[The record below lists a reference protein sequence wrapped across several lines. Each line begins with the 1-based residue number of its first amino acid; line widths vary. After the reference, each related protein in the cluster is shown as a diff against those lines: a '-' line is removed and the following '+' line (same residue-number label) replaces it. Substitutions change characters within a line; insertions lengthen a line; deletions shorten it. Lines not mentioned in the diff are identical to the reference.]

1 MRTHT
6 KKSTDVIRNIPQDT
20 YLYVKFTK
28 MFTLGTNDLSSSK
41 LIFSSPMFL
50 HLCSHFE

>member
-28 MFTLGTNDLSSSK
+28 AKHSSGNVY
-41 LIFSSPMFL
+41 IRY
-50 HLCSHFE
+50 